1 MYGWIVA
8 QRTLLATKTRP
19 IMLTMRQT
27 RTLHS
32 VCNKTCWRR
41 ALQTTAPSLH
51 PYRPTA
57 CTETLAVVHVRY
69 YSSPPQKQS
78 STQRIKVVLR
88 EYGVVAVVF
97 HTVMS
102 LTSLGTCYLI
112 VSSGV
117 DVGKVLEYFNV
128 QSSTTSKGA
137 STFAVAY
144 VLHKMLLPLRAG
156 ITVAS
161 VPLIVR
167 WLRAR
172 GWVRGVAKQVQP
184 K

>member
-1 MYGWIVA
+1 MYGCIVA

-19 IMLTMRQT
+19 IMFTMRQT
-27 RTLHS
+27 RTLYCACS
-32 VCNKTCWRR
+32 RTCWRR

-51 PYRPTA
+51 LYRPTPS
-57 CTETLAVVHVRY
+57 TDTLAVAHVRY

-112 VSSGV
+112 VSRSV
-117 DVGKVLEYFNV
+117 YIATVSFQFTRTSFSHTVVLMWVGYWSISMSNLQPLPKEPP
-128 QSSTTSKGA
+128 
-137 STFAVAY
+137 
-144 VLHKMLLPLRAG
+144 HLLWPMSYISCCSPSERE
-156 ITVAS
+156 S
-161 VPLIVR
+161 Q
-167 WLRAR
+167 WLLY
-172 GWVRGVAKQVQP
+172 P
-184 K
+184 S